1 MNWLRNLMIRSTFQF
16 QIKKRYHWNCWFESR
31 LESGIRCIWTVI
43 GTEIINGRPRFY
55 FLAYF
60 LVKPALSRL
69 IDSVLCIM
77 RNWWIDHADNNIYK
91 CLFMLHETI
100 CAQQPS
106 SMFKMPKLKQVL
118 ENVASGKSYYPHW
131 GKGSV

>member
-1 MNWLRNLMIRSTFQF
+1 MVGPDFIF
-16 QIKKRYHWNCWFESR
+16 C
-31 LESGIRCIWTVI
+31 
-43 GTEIINGRPRFY
+43 
-55 FLAYF
+55 AYF
-60 LVKPALSRL
+60 VVLLSLSRL
-69 IDSVLCIM
+69 IDSVLGIM

-106 SMFKMPKLKQVL
+106 LIFKMPKVKQIM
-118 ENVASGKSYYPHW
+118 ENVASGKSDYPYW

>member
-1 MNWLRNLMIRSTFQF
+1 MVGPDFCAF
-16 QIKKRYHWNCWFESR
+16 
-31 LESGIRCIWTVI
+31 
-43 GTEIINGRPRFY
+43 
-55 FLAYF
+55 F
-60 LVKPALSRL
+60 LVKLALSRF

-106 SMFKMPKLKQVL
+106 LLFQMPKLKLIL
-118 ENVASGKSYYPHW
+118 ENVASGKSDYPYW
-131 GKGSV
+131 GKGSVESKGGHSIRMNTLYKPLKSCSSSNQSCGRNDGFISRGRNRSYI